1 MGWGGLLLQRGGG
14 VFHHIVIVG
23 NVCADIDFDC
33 QVHGDECRCFIVGG
47 ILVIGIAAW
56 FLAQPRD
63 IYNEGLWLKLCRSV
77 ERQRERIDSQL
88 QCWLGVDINFNFNE
102 GASYGS
108 TDFPVLTQDPAV
120 PAADLTPMRWRA
132 VIEVLRGS

>member
-1 MGWGGLLLQRGGG
+1 MSVLHR
-14 VFHHIVIVG
+14 
-23 NVCADIDFDC
+23 
-33 QVHGDECRCFIVGG
+33 RG
-47 ILVIGIAAW
+47 ILIIGIAAW

-120 PAADLTPMRWRA
+120 PAADETPMR
-132 VIEVLRGS
+132 